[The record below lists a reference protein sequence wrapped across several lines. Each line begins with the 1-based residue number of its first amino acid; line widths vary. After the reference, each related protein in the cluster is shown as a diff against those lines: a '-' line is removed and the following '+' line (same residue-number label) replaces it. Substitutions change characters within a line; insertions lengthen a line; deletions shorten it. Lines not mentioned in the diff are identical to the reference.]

1 MLFHSTRG
9 IDKDKTFADILMQGL
24 ASDGGLFMP
33 DTWPQVEIEK
43 IESMQS
49 FQEIAEYI
57 VPFFTASSFSEQETH
72 KVLKDA
78 WHDFEIDSL
87 IELSLIHI

>member
-1 MLFHSTRG
+1 MFFHSTRG
-9 IDKDKTFADILMQGL
+9 VDKDKTFADILMQGL

-57 VPFFTASSFSEQETH
+57 VP
-72 KVLKDA
+72 
-78 WHDFEIDSL
+78 
-87 IELSLIHI
+87 LSLIHI